1 MRFCVLILCRLAKGQ
16 RVHVH
21 LLESLVKGLGL
32 KKKKGGRGRHVL
44 GSTLKINQIK
54 LTQRRSNILYTYDSH
69 INYYFFA
76 GQNKM
81 GVLTVHIRVNISI
94 EA

>member
-32 KKKKGGRGRHVL
+32 KKKKGGK
-44 GSTLKINQIK
+44 GSSCTRLDIKNKSNKINTAAFEYTIYIRQPHK
-54 LTQRRSNILYTYDSH
+54 LL
-69 INYYFFA
+69 FFRWP
-76 GQNKM
+76 K
-81 GVLTVHIRVNISI
+81 
-94 EA
+94 

>member
-32 KKKKGGRGRHVL
+32 KKKKGEGVVMYSARH
-44 GSTLKINQIK
+44 
-54 LTQRRSNILYTYDSH
+54 
-69 INYYFFA
+69 
-76 GQNKM
+76 
-81 GVLTVHIRVNISI
+81 
-94 EA
+94 